1 MQLALW
7 GTRSGTTC
15 FRIPSCLTVRVCL
28 EEGRT
33 TLEKRRLLEIVS
45 HSESHFHTSMMTCVA
60 VFPELDEMEYCGE
73 GGSSWLCD
81 FDWKTS
87 KLLLFI

>member
-1 MQLALW
+1 
-7 GTRSGTTC
+7 
-15 FRIPSCLTVRVCL
+15 
-28 EEGRT
+28 
-33 TLEKRRLLEIVS
+33 
-45 HSESHFHTSMMTCVA
+45 MTCVA

-87 KLLLFI
+87 KLLLFIWEELTQSLEAPEVTESEVLAEDIKRSRLQMEVLLNGTKSKVTVLSWKGPWC